1 MTIEFERHQL
11 RELSLK
17 PIPRLP
23 GYSAD
28 YNVACRTGS
37 VIASKIIGIT
47 PGTYGWALEKIL
59 SATVMRAKFP
69 MPSLDNG

>member
-1 MTIEFERHQL
+1 MTIEFERHEL

-17 PIPRLP
+17 PIRDLP

-28 YNVACRTGS
+28 YSVACRTGS

-59 SATVMRAKFP
+59 SATVMREKFP
-69 MPSLDNG
+69 TPTKDNG